1 MIATIIILFWEIFKL
16 GLRISFHGKEV
27 KMRRNFFID
36 MISFIITMVLFY
48 FAGLFDKF
56 NL

>member
-1 MIATIIILFWEIFKL
+1 MIATIIILFLEILKL
-16 GLRISFHGKEV
+16 GSRIPFHGKEV
-27 KMRRNFFID
+27 KFRRNFFID
-36 MISFIITMVLFY
+36 MVGFIISMVLFY

>member
-1 MIATIIILFWEIFKL
+1 MIATIIILFLEILKL
-16 GLRISFHGKEV
+16 GVRIPFHGKEI
-27 KMRRNFFID
+27 KSKRNFFID

>member
-1 MIATIIILFWEIFKL
+1 MIATIIILFLDILKL
-16 GLRISFHGKEV
+16 GSRIPFHGKEV
-27 KMRRNFFID
+27 KFRRNFFID
-36 MISFIITMVLFY
+36 MISFIISMVLFY